1 MWIKGW
7 LNGKGM
13 LTIMILVIVIFFALW
28 CNGRICICIHSGILT
43 PLFSLLT
50 VIAAFVTLCSQIKQN
65 AIQNFENHL
74 FHMIEQQHKLEEKV
88 VNKHGSFIEL
98 YKDFCDIYADVWT
111 YTIKSKII
119 NIVDINKMKEIS
131 LKISYYIF
139 YFGADEKFMCD
150 KTYQKLIE
158 QYDLEK
164 EKEKLKSLI
173 KELNDIQILKCM
185 AKDKYD
191 KLFKTQKSEELG
203 IYYRNLFNAIRYI
216 DWECPEE
223 DKKEDYAKLVRT
235 NLSDFAQLMLYYNM
249 QGKRGEAW
257 MDKDEVKDPKG
268 NQDCLL
274 TRYKPIKN
282 CAISIKNTYIDPR
295 NDGRKELFSE
305 GVIRYELR
313 MDEKTEEK

>member
-1 MWIKGW
+1 MYTFWYSYSI
-7 LNGKGM
+7 
-13 LTIMILVIVIFFALW
+13 IFF
-28 CNGRICICIHSGILT
+28 NI
-43 PLFSLLT
+43 
-50 VIAAFVTLCSQIKQN
+50 
-65 AIQNFENHL
+65 
-74 FHMIEQQHKLEEKV
+74 IEQQHKLEEKV